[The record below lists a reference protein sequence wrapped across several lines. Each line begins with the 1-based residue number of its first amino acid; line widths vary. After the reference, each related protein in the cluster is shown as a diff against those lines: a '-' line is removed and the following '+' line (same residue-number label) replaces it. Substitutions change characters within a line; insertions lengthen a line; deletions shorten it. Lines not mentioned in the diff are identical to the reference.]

1 MVIRDL
7 PPRSAWSWASAGMA
21 DTGLASAKS
30 IDDFYIHIRNTALGD
45 NSLLNFAGCL
55 SLTQQ
60 AETNE
65 AARFATCKKP
75 GQYSL
80 AQ

>member
-1 MVIRDL
+1 MDL
-7 PPRSAWSWASAGMA
+7 LLEAGDQFA
-21 DTGLASAKS
+21 VGGHQRLLGFDFG
-30 IDDFYIHIRNTALGD
+30 DD
-45 NSLLNFAGCL
+45 SLLNFAGYL

-60 AETNE
+60 AENIE